1 MVWKLDQEAVCA
13 LNDQKTLESRHCFA
27 ITYGD
32 ACQGIRRKERA
43 HKREKKWWG
52 GGQGGRKGRKEGRG
66 SMAQ

>member
-43 HKREKKWWG
+43 HKREKKMV
-52 GGQGGRKGRKEGRG
+52 GRG
-66 SMAQ
+66 TGR